1 MWDLRD
7 DQGHPVPFRGLFSD
21 YTRAHLCPLKKH
33 NPHSQKNP
41 TSAPEQKVP
50 MTLIL
55 PEMASISQ
63 QTPAKVPTLTYRAT
77 EPPIPA
83 LTAFPRPERKAKENL
98 GGRSKEETRTEHVF
112 KNLREKGK
120 PTWECSFSSW
130 MCIYANPRDTTW
142 HACLWKPLLSQR

>member
-41 TSAPEQKVP
+41 SSAPEQKVP

-55 PEMASISQ
+55 PETTSISQ
-63 QTPAKVPTLTYRAT
+63 QTPAKAPTLTYRAT
-77 EPPIPA
+77 KPPIPA
-83 LTAFPRPERKAKENL
+83 FTAFPRPERKAKENL
-98 GGRSKEETRTEHVF
+98 GGRSKEENRAAHVF
-112 KNLREKGK
+112 KNLPLESRESQPGNAH
-120 PTWECSFSSW
+120 SLR
-130 MCIYANPRDTTW
+130 MCTYVNPRDTT
-142 HACLWKPLLSQR
+142 